1 MSLAT
6 LAEVLD
12 PAYRNGYAIAG
23 FNFYTYEDASAIVR
37 AAEELGCPVILMASG
52 NAIKHLGVE
61 YTAFTVRTLADRVD
75 IPVVAHLD
83 HATDLTLIVQAMNLG
98 FTSVMYDG
106 SLLPVEENI
115 RNTTF
120 VVGVARA
127 LGISVEAEIGRVGK
141 TEEGE
146 DVGEILTE
154 PGAARDF
161 YDGTGVDALAVA
173 IGSAHGMQKQEADLD
188 LDLARRI
195 HEAVDVPLVLH
206 GSSGVRD
213 EDLREITHYGFAKI
227 NIGTR
232 LKHVYAQGIR
242 ELCKAEDFKPDPLR
256 IVTRASL
263 RIDEVVKEKISLLRK

>member
-6 LAEVLD
+6 LAEVLY
-12 PAYRNGYAIAG
+12 PAYRNGYAVAG

-37 AAEELGCPVILMASG
+37 AAEELGCRVILMASG

-61 YTAFTVRTLADRVD
+61 YTAFTVRTLAERVD

-83 HATDLTLIVQAMNLG
+83 HATDLGLIVQAMKHG

-120 VVGVARA
+120 VVSVARA

-161 YDGTGVDALAVA
+161 YERTGVDALAVA
-173 IGSAHGMQKQEADLD
+173 IGSAHGMQKQEANLN
-188 LDLARRI
+188 LDLARQI
-195 HEAVDVPLVLH
+195 HQAVNVPLVLH
-206 GSSGVRD
+206 GSSGVKD
-213 EDLREITHYGFAKI
+213 EDLRKIASYGFAKI

-232 LKHVYAQGIR
+232 LKHAFAEGMKN
-242 ELCKAEDFKPDPLR
+242 LCKPENFKPDPLK
-256 IVTRASL
+256 IVTKASM
-263 RIDEVVKEKISLLRK
+263 RIDEVVKEKISLLRR